1 MAGDFLGTF
10 DPKEVS
16 LTVSGITISGFMDG
30 TFITCAK
37 IDPELYKLHVGAHGD
52 VARTKNPNDAGT
64 YVFTLKQTSPSNKVL
79 DLLKRNP
86 ITYPVL
92 CKNNSNSKHLAAGA
106 ECWISSDPEITYAD
120 EESGVEWTITSADLI
135 MSHI

>member
-1 MAGDFLGTF
+1 MAGDFIGTY
-10 DPKEVS
+10 DPQEVS
-16 LTVSGITISGFMDG
+16 LVFSGLNISGFFDG
-30 TFITCAK
+30 TFITASK

-64 YVFTLKQTSPSNKVL
+64 ITFVLKKTSPSNKTL

-86 ITYPVL
+86 ATVPVMV
-92 CKNNSNSKHLAAGA
+92 KNNSDSKHIAVGA
-106 ECWISSDPEITYAD
+106 EAWISSDPEISYDA
-120 EESGVEWTITSADLI
+120 EESGIEWVITCADLI